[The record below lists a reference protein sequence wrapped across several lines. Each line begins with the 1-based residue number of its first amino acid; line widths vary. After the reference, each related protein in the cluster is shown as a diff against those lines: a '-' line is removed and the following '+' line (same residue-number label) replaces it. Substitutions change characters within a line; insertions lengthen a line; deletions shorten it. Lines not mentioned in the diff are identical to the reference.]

1 MSNVKKL
8 QLISPVV
15 TILIVLSVSV
25 LLLAIA
31 GTGSTFAFVVEGQNC
46 GLKVTVEEGYT
57 DVSNLNPGDTKGS
70 YLMVSNTG
78 SGTFRYFFDI
88 QRISSNSGKYRGVTG
103 EPLEKILQMT
113 VKRGEETL
121 FKGLVTE
128 FKELGMGNLAAG
140 DDQQLDISVY
150 FPETAGNEYQ
160 GADVTVRFQFRAV
173 CEGGDDDNGG
183 SGGDDDDGNGSGGG
197 DDEPPPPPGDDDEDL
212 TPPGDEGLEE
222 PPETPGV
229 EGPGEKEPPE
239 SQDVIEPDEPAVP
252 PTELEVFPEL
262 PKTGE
267 FSRPAIY
274 GIGLLLVLAGLLLRK
289 RALSRKQG

>member
-1 MSNVKKL
+1 MH
-8 QLISPVV
+8 
-15 TILIVLSVSV
+15 
-25 LLLAIA
+25 
-31 GTGSTFAFVVEGQNC
+31 
-46 GLKVTVEEGYT
+46 
-57 DVSNLNPGDTKGS
+57 D
-70 YLMVSNTG
+70 
-78 SGTFRYFFDI
+78 
-88 QRISSNSGKYRGVTG
+88 
-103 EPLEKILQMT
+103 
-113 VKRGEETL
+113 
-121 FKGLVTE
+121 TE
-128 FKELGMGNLAAG
+128 FKELDMGNLTAG
-140 DDQQLDISVY
+140 DGQQLDNPSIS
-150 FPETAGNEYQ
+150 ETRKRYQ

-197 DDEPPPPPGDDDEDL
+197 DEPPPPPGDGDEDL

-289 RALSRKQG
+289 RALSRNQG